1 MSPGTN
7 KLQCYRT
14 SVCRNLYN
22 ERQQLQPIRCTRRNS
37 GTIHTTTHRFW
48 RFIDTNQ
55 PSFFLTN
62 YQNIIVKEHNLRH
75 PTFAFNWRI
84 DLNYTLNMHILK
96 DVNVQYRKQHRE
108 EDTMMNE
115 VNYILSAAE
124 QINEVNEMNTK

>member
-1 MSPGTN
+1 M
-7 KLQCYRT
+7 
-14 SVCRNLYN
+14 
-22 ERQQLQPIRCTRRNS
+22 
-37 GTIHTTTHRFW
+37 
-48 RFIDTNQ
+48 
-55 PSFFLTN
+55 
-62 YQNIIVKEHNLRH
+62 KEHNLRH

-96 DVNVQYRKQHRE
+96 DVKVQRRKQHRE